1 MVPLD
6 VKIGSA
12 GRGIKKRGLSIK
24 LLLSIPVA
32 RLVRTV
38 LESPEGALIK

>member
-1 MVPLD
+1 MVPLN

-12 GRGIKKRGLSIK
+12 GRGGEKELGIK
-24 LLLSIPVA
+24 LLLSFPVT

-38 LESPEGALIK
+38 LESPEGVRK